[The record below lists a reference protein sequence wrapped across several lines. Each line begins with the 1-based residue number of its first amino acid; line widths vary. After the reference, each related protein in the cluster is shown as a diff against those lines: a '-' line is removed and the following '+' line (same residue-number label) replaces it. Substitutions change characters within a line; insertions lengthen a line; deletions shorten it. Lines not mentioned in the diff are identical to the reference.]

1 MSLPPHLLITTP
13 PAWQTCLAQLQQ
25 EPRLALDLEANS
37 MYVYQES
44 VCLIQISIPTQDFI
58 IDPLADLDLAGL
70 GQLLANP
77 AVEKVFHAA
86 EYDLLLLKRVYGW
99 QVQTLFDTMWAAR
112 ILGYPKYGLA
122 NMLKS
127 LYGVKLD
134 KRYQRANWC
143 KRPLSPDHLTY
154 AQHDTH
160 HLLNLREHLLTEL
173 ESRGRLAEAYET
185 FAEQSRIDLP
195 DHSFT
200 PDDFWSINGATD
212 LKPRQQA
219 ILRELA
225 IFRDEEA
232 RRRDRPHFKVFSD
245 RTLLEL
251 AQRAPRHT
259 QQLQPI
265 YGMSQHQIRRY
276 GRRLLQV
283 IERGRQ
289 APIPTYKRRPR
300 PPEEVLNRFD
310 RLHHWRKI
318 RARARGVESDV
329 IVSRDAIWEIA
340 KQNPDSIEAL
350 ADLGVLGPWRHQEY
364 GTEILSVLHNKSH
377 S

>member
-1 MSLPPHLLITTP
+1 LSLPPHQLITTSSE
-13 PAWQTCLAQLQQ
+13 WQSCLAQLKH

-37 MYVYQES
+37 MHAYQES

-58 IDPLADLDLAGL
+58 VDPLASLDLSGL

-77 AVEKVFHAA
+77 VVEKVFHAA
-86 EYDLLLLKRVYGW
+86 EYDLILLKRIYNW
-99 QVQTLFDTMWAAR
+99 QVVNLFDTMWAAR

-122 NMLKS
+122 NMLKL
-127 LYGVKLD
+127 LYGVRLD

-143 KRPLSPDHLTY
+143 KRPLSPAHLTY

-160 HLLNLREHLLTEL
+160 YLLDLRDHLLTEL

-185 FAEQSRIDLP
+185 FAEQTQVDLP
-195 DHSFT
+195 DNGFSA
-200 PDDFWSINGATD
+200 DDFWSISGATD
-212 LKPRQQA
+212 LSQRQQA

-232 RRRDRPHFKVFSD
+232 RRRDQPHFKVFGD

-251 AQRAPRHT
+251 AQRAPHHT
-259 QQLQPI
+259 GQMQPV
-265 YGMSQHQIRRY
+265 YGMSWRQIRRY

-289 APIPTYKRRPR
+289 APLPTYKRTPR
-300 PPEEVLNRFD
+300 PPEAVLNRFD
-310 RLHHWRKI
+310 RLHHWRKM

-329 IVSRDAIWEIA
+329 IVSRDAIWDIA
-340 KQNPDSIEAL
+340 KHNPDSAAAL
-350 ADLGVLGPWRHQEY
+350 ADLGILGPWRYQEY
-364 GTEILSVLHNKSH
+364 AAEILSVLGNRS
-377 S
+377 